1 VVSKSSSPSFLTQ
14 SKVQSAIS
22 PSVFRRFASDD
33 ANSESRPVAAADAEE
48 HGTIRSAIDSAAES
62 TSTYTKDAEES
73 LAQSTEPARETYGGD
88 RGAEPTSGLASGF
101 PRAPRQNRYNDRK
114 DNYTTRSDN
123 PRSDNPR
130 SNNPRVLE
138 PTSGIYIG
146 NLLFDVTAKDLER
159 EFEQFGPIKSTV
171 IATDARG
178 LSKG

>member
-1 VVSKSSSPSFLTQ
+1 VVSKSSSPSFLAQ

-22 PSVFRRFASDD
+22 PSVFRRFASDN

-73 LAQSTEPARETYGGD
+73 LAQSTEPAQETFGGD

-101 PRAPRQNRYNDRK
+101 PRAPRQNRYNDDRR
-114 DNYTTRSDN
+114 DNYTTRSN
-123 PRSDNPR
+123 NPR
-130 SNNPRVLE
+130 SNNPRVLT
-138 PTSGIYIG
+138 PTSGIYVG

-159 EFEQFGPIKSTV
+159 EFEQFGPIKSTI